1 MRIKTIAGL
10 AFATAAVAAV
20 AIAGA
25 ANAADDTRSDQVR
38 IVYEDQGT
46 VGTAGDP
53 RDCPEK
59 NGGESRAPG
68 ESGSPG
74 AGSQPPS
81 QPSEGAL

>member
-10 AFATAAVAAV
+10 AFASAAVAAV

-46 VGTAGDP
+46 AGTAGDP